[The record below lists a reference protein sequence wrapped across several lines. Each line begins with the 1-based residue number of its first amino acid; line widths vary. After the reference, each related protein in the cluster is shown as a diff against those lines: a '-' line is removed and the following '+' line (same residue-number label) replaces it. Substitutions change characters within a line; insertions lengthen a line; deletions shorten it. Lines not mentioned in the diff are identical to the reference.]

1 MKVLLNF
8 KTKHENSIIIFVVT
22 IIIRLL
28 YPIKGFSVT
37 LVITINVTMIYPIK
51 GSMYIKKKMSGKC

>member
-1 MKVLLNF
+1 MKVLLSF
-8 KTKHENSIIIFVVT
+8 KTKHENITIFVIT

-37 LVITINVTMIYPIK
+37 IIITVNIIMIYPIK
-51 GSMYIKKKMSGKC
+51 ASIFLKKKMSSAC

>member
-1 MKVLLNF
+1 MKVLLSF
-8 KTKHENSIIIFVVT
+8 KTTHENSIIFVIT

-37 LVITINVTMIYPIK
+37 IVITINVTMIYPIK
-51 GSMYIKKKMSGKC
+51 GSMYKKKKMSGKC